1 MSLSLQ
7 CNLQS
12 QTKELDTKQGLPSPT
27 FNVDNQDFFLFLLE
41 KTRYFP
47 ALIRGMGDKAQK
59 SQLFLAGIV
68 GLQIMKKINK

>member
-41 KTRYFP
+41 KTRYFS
-47 ALIRGMGDKAQK
+47 ALIRWVEDTAQA
-59 SQLFLAGIV
+59 SQLFLAGII
-68 GLQIMKKINK
+68 GL